1 VTATG
6 ILSVGVRIIAAV
18 RSEAIGFN
26 DAVRVVAEE
35 ARGLGL
41 VVPGF
46 RSPPR
51 LPGADRTIRRSAGAP
66 IVAVRVRGRP
76 FADVVAD
83 VVAGVLVAN
92 GVTGRA
98 EWRVRRRLLAAV
110 ERALAR
116 AA

>member
-1 VTATG
+1 MRSDT
-6 ILSVGVRIIAAV
+6 LSFSAAV
-18 RSEAIGFN
+18 R
-26 DAVRVVAEE
+26 AVAGE
-35 ARGLGL
+35 ARHMGL

-51 LPGADRTIRRSAGAP
+51 IPGADRTIRRSTGEP

-83 VVAGVLVAN
+83 IVEGVLVAN
-92 GVTGRA
+92 AIPRRSDR
-98 EWRVRRRLLAAV
+98 RVRRQLLAAV
-110 ERALAR
+110 ERSLMQ